1 MAIPTKIYRVLL
13 AVLLLVVG
21 ITLHAPASWA
31 APLQDF
37 NKSLDAAMRHH
48 RGAGFYLRTGNIAL
62 AQLELDAFAAKSKAL
77 AGNYALSPPNPD
89 LPPEAQTKC
98 LSV

>member
-1 MAIPTKIYRVLL
+1 
-13 AVLLLVVG
+13 
-21 ITLHAPASWA
+21 
-31 APLQDF
+31 LQDF

-48 RGAGFYLRTGNIAL
+48 RWAGFYLRTGNIAL